1 MASPQRGQAGLNP
14 NLTGSHQPVRHDVR
28 IPATGAELKGVLSR
42 PAELSAAPG
51 VIVVHE
57 NKGLTPYVRDVADGL
72 ASIGYIAVAPDLLSR
87 DGGTDSFGN
96 PDKDVPPR
104 LREIP
109 IDRHLG
115 DLQSVVDWLKSQPG
129 VGPLGMMGF
138 SLGGDLV
145 WQMATVRPDLQAAVP
160 FYGANPPLA
169 TVPNIHAAVYA
180 VYGALDERTNQGIDA
195 ISEGMKKA
203 AKTFEWK
210 KYSYAVHSFHNHT
223 NRAIYN
229 AAAARQAWADALSW
243 LDRHLKEE
251 AKD

>member
-1 MASPQRGQAGLNP
+1 MAGPPRAQAGLNP
-14 NLTGSHQPVRHDVR
+14 NLTGTHQPSSQDVR
-28 IPATGAELKGVLSR
+28 IPAGDAELKAVLAR

-57 NKGLTPYVRDVADGL
+57 SKGLAAYVRDVADGL
-72 ASIGYIAVAPDLLSR
+72 ASAGYIALAPDLLSR

-96 PDKDVPPR
+96 PDREVPPR

-109 IDRHLG
+109 IDRHIA
-115 DLQSVVDWLKSQPG
+115 DLQSAVDWLKSQPG
-129 VGPLGMMGF
+129 VGSLGMIGF

-145 WQMATVRPDLQAAVP
+145 WQMATVCPDLKAVVS
-160 FYGANPPLA
+160 FYGANPPLNA
-169 TVPNIHAAVYA
+169 VPNIHAAVYG

-195 ISEGMKKA
+195 IDEAMKKA

-210 KYSYAVHSFHNHT
+210 KYPYAVHSFHNHT

-229 AAAARQAWADALSW
+229 ASSARLAWADALSW
-243 LDRHLKEE
+243 LDRHLSPP
-251 AKD
+251 